1 MHKKLYADVI
11 VDISVESLDRTYQYR
26 IPDGYDE
33 RIVIGSQVIIPFGAG
48 NRKIKGYV
56 VGISEKPK
64 IPDSKIKCITGI
76 SDKAV
81 TASQILLRLADW
93 MRKRYGVATNEAIKT
108 VLPVKKKIKE
118 VQHRYVVL
126 NTDVERAKTVLY
138 ELESKKNAAARVRLL
153 KALIA
158 ENSID
163 YRTARNELNIS
174 ASTIDSLA
182 SQGIVRTESDRIYRN
197 PVMGFGQEK
206 KKIILNDGQRK
217 AACGIISGYKKYNGG
232 VYLLHGVTG
241 SGKTEVYMSVIEAV
255 IADGRQ
261 VIMLIP
267 EVALTY
273 QTVERFYERFGERVS
288 ILNSRMSQ
296 GERYDQYERAK
307 NNEIDIIVGPRSAL
321 FVPFE
326 RLGLIIIDEEHENS
340 YKSEMPPKYHAR
352 EVAEE
357 LVRLH
362 NATLLLGSATPSVAT
377 YYRTMPDYAGSDK
390 IIKYELNERVGNAV
404 LPHVDVVDMREEF
417 AQKNYSVFSRL
428 LHDKIGQC
436 LQKKEQVM
444 LFINRRGYTGFIS
457 CRSCGESI
465 KCPHCDVSLTIHRYA
480 KGDKLV
486 CHYCGYAK
494 PAVKVC
500 PKCGSPY
507 IGGFGT
513 GTQKIEEMIKKEFPE
528 AKVLRM
534 DSDTTSGKEGHM
546 RILEAFKNHE
556 ADILIGTQMIV
567 KGHDFPLVTLVG
579 IIAADM
585 TLHISDF
592 TSSERTF
599 ELLVQAAGRAGR
611 GEYPGEV
618 VVQTYKPEHY
628 AIESARTQDY
638 TQFYT
643 QEIAYRNLMHYP
655 PAARLMTL
663 FVAAQSQEF
672 AHDVIYMAQLTA
684 DEIIGQKDN
693 IVRIGPAPHPV
704 SKANDMY
711 RYLMHLKSGDVLLLE
726 NIRDTIIKKAKEEYQ
741 GLKYIM
747 QFDMQ

>member
-1 MHKKLYADVI
+1 MYKKLYADVI

-48 NRKIKGYV
+48 NRKINGYV
-56 VGISEKPK
+56 VGISDAPVIDE
-64 IPDSKIKCITGI
+64 SKIKCIAGI

-81 TASQILLRLADW
+81 TAPQILLRLAGW
-93 MRKRYGVATNEAIKT
+93 MKQRYGVSANEAIKT
-108 VLPVKKKIKE
+108 VLPVKRKIKE
-118 VQHRYVVL
+118 VKNRRVVL
-126 NTDVERAKTVLY
+126 NTDVERAKTALA
-138 ELESKKNAAARVRLL
+138 ELETKKNAAARVRLL
-153 KALIA
+153 KALI
-158 ENSID
+158 EEKSID
-163 YRTARNELNIS
+163 YRTARNDLNIS
-174 ASTIDSLA
+174 VSTINSLA
-182 SQGIVRTESDRIYRN
+182 SQGIVRTEADRVYRN
-197 PVMGFGQEK
+197 PVIISGQNK
-206 KKIILNDGQRK
+206 KEVILNDEQK
-217 AACGIISGYKKYNGG
+217 NAVDGIVSGYKKHNGG
-232 VYLLHGVTG
+232 IYLLHGVTG

-255 IADGRQ
+255 IKDGRQ

-267 EVALTY
+267 EIALTY
-273 QTVERFYERFGERVS
+273 QTVERFYERFGGRVS
-288 ILNSRMSQ
+288 VLNSRMSQ
-296 GERYDQYERAK
+296 GERYDQYERAQ

-352 EVAEE
+352 EAAEE
-357 LVRLH
+357 LARLH
-362 NATLLLGSATPSVAT
+362 NAALLLGSATPSVET
-377 YYRTMPDYAGSDK
+377 YYRTEPDYPGTDK
-390 IIKYELNERVGNAV
+390 IIKYELNERVGNAA
-404 LPHVDVVDMREEF
+404 LPHVCIVDMRKEF
-417 AQKNYSVFSRL
+417 AEKNYSVFSRL
-428 LHDKIGQC
+428 LHDKITNR
-436 LQKKEQVM
+436 LQNKEQIM
-444 LFINRRGYTGFIS
+444 LFINRRGYAGFIS

-465 KCPHCDVSLTIHRYA
+465 KCPHCDVTLTIHRYVG
-480 KGDKLV
+480 GDRLV
-486 CHYCGYAK
+486 CHYCGYST
-494 PAVKVC
+494 PVVKAC

-513 GTQKIEEMIKKEFPE
+513 GTQKIEEMIKKEFPD
-528 AKVLRM
+528 ASVLRM

-567 KGHDFPLVTLVG
+567 KGHDFPMVTLVG

-585 TLHISDF
+585 TLHVSDF
-592 TSSERTF
+592 KSSERTF

-628 AIESARTQDY
+628 AVKSAGAQNY
-638 TQFYT
+638 KEFYA
-643 QEIAYRNLMHYP
+643 QEIAYRKLMHYP
-655 PAARLMTL
+655 PAAKLMTL
-663 FVAAQSQEF
+663 FVAAQTKE
-672 AHDVIYMAQLTA
+672 AAYEIINMAQVTA
-684 DEIIGQKDN
+684 DGIIGQKDN

-711 RYLMHLKSGDVLLLE
+711 RYLMHLKSSDVLLLE
-726 NIRDTIIKKAKEEYQ
+726 SIRDTIIKKAKEEYQ